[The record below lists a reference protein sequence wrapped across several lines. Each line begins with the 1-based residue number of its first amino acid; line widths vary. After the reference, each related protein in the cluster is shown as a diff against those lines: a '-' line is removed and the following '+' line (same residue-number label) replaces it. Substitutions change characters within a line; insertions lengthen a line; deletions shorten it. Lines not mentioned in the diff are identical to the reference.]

1 MRSKTF
7 NIIKA
12 LTTIVI
18 AVAGVSLLAC
28 KSTAAVTTPAPVTE
42 EPLLLYRKSPC
53 YGPCPTYEALIYS
66 NGTVQF
72 IPIKYTPVT
81 DTITFT
87 LSAMELSKLK
97 KSLAELNYKNLQ
109 NYYKT
114 EWTDM
119 PATHLYFYEAGKEVK
134 HIKHQ
139 EGGPE
144 SLIRFIEEVHEMLW
158 KYVEAA
164 KEK

>member
-1 MRSKTF
+1 ML

-18 AVAGVSLLAC
+18 ALAGISLLGC
-28 KSTAAVTTPAPVTE
+28 KSAAAVTTPDSASE
-42 EPLLLYRKSPC
+42 EPFLLYRKSPC
-53 YGPCPTYEALIYS
+53 YGPCPTYEAMIYS

-72 IPIKYTPVT
+72 MPIKYTPVT
-81 DTITFT
+81 DTITFA
-87 LSAMELSKLK
+87 LSAPELEKLK
-97 KSLAELNYKNLQ
+97 KAVADLNYKPLQ

-144 SLIRFIEEVHEMLW
+144 NLIRLIDEVHEMLW

>member
-1 MRSKTF
+1 ML

-18 AVAGVSLLAC
+18 ALAGISLLGC
-28 KSTAAVTTPAPVTE
+28 KSAAAVTTPAPATE
-42 EPLLLYRKSPC
+42 EPFLLYRKSQC
-53 YGPCPTYEALIYS
+53 YGHCPTYEAMIYS
-66 NGTVQF
+66 DGTVQF
-72 IPIKYTPVT
+72 VPIKYTPVT
-81 DTITFT
+81 DTIIFA
-87 LSAMELSKLK
+87 LSAIELEKLK
-97 KSLAELNYKNLQ
+97 KAVADLNYKSLQ

-144 SLIRFIEEVHEMLW
+144 YLIRFIDEVHEMLW
-158 KYVEAA
+158 KYVAG
-164 KEK
+164 K